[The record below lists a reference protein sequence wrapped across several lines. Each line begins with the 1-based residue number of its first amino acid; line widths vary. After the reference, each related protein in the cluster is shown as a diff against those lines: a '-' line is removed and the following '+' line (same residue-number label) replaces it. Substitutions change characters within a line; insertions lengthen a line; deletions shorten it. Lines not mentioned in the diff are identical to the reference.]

1 MVYLAIALGI
11 ALIVLVASNAVWLYF
26 FLQIS
31 RDSARERWSLLERI
45 RDPQAAMPNPEPKPM
60 SKEDQ
65 SVLENWIANTEVE
78 DEFDLTGRIDPA
90 TPLRSE
96 DK

>member
-45 RDPQAAMPNPEPKPM
+45 RDPQAPM